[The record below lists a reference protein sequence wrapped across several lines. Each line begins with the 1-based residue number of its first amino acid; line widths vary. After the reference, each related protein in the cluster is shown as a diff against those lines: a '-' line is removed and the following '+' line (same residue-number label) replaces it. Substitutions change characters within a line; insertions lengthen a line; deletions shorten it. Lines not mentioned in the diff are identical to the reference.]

1 MSYTLLL
8 MLVINSMNHA
18 AASLQPS
25 STLPEHTLVSRANQ
39 AAPEKSNTTSANDT
53 SPDMTSYLLILAA
66 NPGTKE
72 ARDQQDGLV
81 TFLQKNLKA
90 HVRQKFDTLLNG
102 ISIDVEDTFAIFHG
116 LQSLPT
122 IKNVE
127 RIVGSSLMAPRPD
140 FIGDYSTL
148 NAPQENDAGLSSNID
163 RDGGNGIKIGIID
176 SGIDYHHIA
185 LGGCFG
191 EGCKIGYGY
200 DFVGDNF
207 NGLNTPMPDNDPM
220 DECNGHGT
228 HVAGI
233 IGAVSEIKVG
243 IAPRATLGAYRVMG
257 CGNATVN
264 DIVIKGMER
273 AYADHMDIV
282 NLSLATLKYYT
293 DTAIS
298 QAAQQLVSLGVVV
311 VAAAGNDG
319 NIGLFSLAS
328 PGTAPGVIT
337 VAAADPQN
345 PGLFTF
351 MVNITDRPVRYMTT
365 TKSVMPA
372 LGTAQ
377 EVAMVEKESWDK
389 CQTLKKQYKNQFI
402 LMKRGACDFITMGRN
417 AQQAGASGVIVLNTT
432 PQVEIPN
439 LDSSIKIPVLM
450 VVKEDGPIIEA
461 EMKAAG
467 DKPTFYIR
475 WEQRGRKEVKSNNWL
490 WSKFSSCGPSPILPI
505 VYSIY
510 PRKLGNY
517 AVYTGTSMAAPFVSG
532 LAAVALQR
540 MGTSV
545 KLADRPAEVRRMLVQ
560 TADLLPMTQKI
571 GSTNETFISPVIMT
585 GVGVVRGSATREP
598 NWGISPSSIAFVGAQ
613 AGTTDAVRKFDISL
627 IGPMPAGTVTFRHRP
642 AVGRLVEPVQVQS
655 NTSPLLDV
663 GTFLAKPSSV
673 TIESAGGGKTT
684 TQKISI
690 TIGATAPSPNSQV
703 WILSGVIEAVHKD
716 SAGKITIRR
725 IPYQTTLG
733 SVQSLKPI
741 RVSSKF
747 PLVKSTGNF
756 SQPTVTPSPFSLVNL
771 SYQLDYPTTN
781 VFAIVEDA
789 STGKQL
795 GIAEGVGG
803 HHEYSTMVNSDYFLS
818 SWAGLIRPMTSFGVS
833 GPTPSP
839 LPDGSYRLKLF
850 ALRMFSNI
858 SSEKS
863 YDSWTSPS
871 INVVGV
877 AAAAAASVNRA
888 QPNST
893 DNTTT
898 SLSSS
903 DSATPTPTK

>member
-39 AAPEKSNTTSANDT
+39 AAPEKSNTT
-53 SPDMTSYLLILAA
+53 
-66 NPGTKE
+66 

-220 DECNGHGT
+220 DDN
-228 HVAGI
+228 
-233 IGAVSEIKVG
+233 
-243 IAPRATLGAYRVMG
+243 LGAYRVMG

-490 WSKFSSCGPSPILPI
+490 WSKFSSCGPISDFTNVKPDLSANGDS

-673 TIESAGGGKTT
+673 TIESAGGGKTA

-789 STGKQL
+789 T
-795 GIAEGVGG
+795 EGVGG
-803 HHEYSTMVNSDYFLS
+803 HHDDYFLS

-850 ALRMFSNI
+850 ALRMFSDI

-877 AAAAAASVNRA
+877 AAAAAAASVNRA
-888 QPNST
+888 QPN
-893 DNTTT
+893 NG
-898 SLSSS
+898 
-903 DSATPTPTK
+903 ATPTPTK